1 MAEIINLRQAR
12 KQKDRDAARARG
24 TEAAA
29 KSGRSK
35 ALKALEKAR
44 ADKDARDLDGKR
56 RDGLNGTEAADV

>member
-1 MAEIINLRQAR
+1 MAEIVNLRTAR
-12 KQKDRDAARARG
+12 KQKDRAAAKACG

-44 ADKDARDLDGKR
+44 ADNADRLLDGHKK
-56 RDGLNGTEAADV
+56 E